1 MPFAE
6 VNGARIHYRIDGPM
20 GGPEKAPV
28 LVLCNSLGTDLT
40 MWDPQV
46 PAFARTLRVLRYD
59 RRGHGAS
66 AVTPGPYT
74 IEQLGRD
81 ALGLLDALGLD
92 RVRYCGL
99 SLGAMTG
106 MWLGTHAGKRIEKL
120 VLCNTAAQVGSP
132 DPWNARIEAVRKGG
146 MSAIESGVLARWFTP
161 KFLERPT
168 PMLGKM
174 REVLLK
180 LSPEGYVACCA
191 AVRDMDQRESIA
203 RIAVPTMV
211 IAGTHDAATPPAAGQ
226 FIAQQIP
233 GARYVELD
241 AAHISNVEAADRFTE
256 TVLGFVGE

>member
-6 VNGARIHYRIDGPM
+6 VNGARLHYRFDGPE
-20 GGPEKAPV
+20 GAPV
-28 LVLCNSLGTDLT
+28 LVLCNSLGTDLS

-46 PAFARTLRVLRYD
+46 PAFARKLRVLRYD

-74 IEQLGRD
+74 IDQLARD
-81 ALGLLDALGLD
+81 MLGLLDQLGID
-92 RVRYCGL
+92 RVRFCGL
-99 SLGAMTG
+99 SLGGMTG

-120 VLCNTAAQVGSP
+120 VLCNTAAQIGSP

-146 MSAIESGVLARWFTP
+146 MGAIEPGVLARWFTP
-161 KFLERPT
+161 NFLAQPT
-168 PMLGKM
+168 PMLGRM
-174 REVLLK
+174 REVLLR
-180 LSPEGYVACCA
+180 LSPEGYAACCA

-203 RIAVPTMV
+203 GITAPTLV

-226 FIAQQIP
+226 FIAKQIP

-256 TVLGFVGE
+256 AVLGFLAE

>member
-6 VNGARIHYRIDGPM
+6 VNGARIHYRFD
-20 GGPEKAPV
+20 GPEKAPV

-46 PAFARTLRVLRYD
+46 PAFAGKLRVLRYD

-81 ALGLLDALGLD
+81 AVGLLDALGLD

-99 SLGAMTG
+99 SLGGMTG
-106 MWLGTHAGKRIEKL
+106 MWLGTHAGKRIERL

-146 MSAIESGVLARWFTP
+146 MSAIESGVLPRWFTP

-174 REVLLK
+174 REVLLQ

-203 RIAVPTMV
+203 RITAPTMV

-256 TVLGFVGE
+256 SVLGFVAE

>member
-6 VNGARIHYRIDGPM
+6 ANGARLHYRFDGPEN
-20 GGPEKAPV
+20 GPV
-28 LVLCNSLGTDLT
+28 LVLCNSLGTDHT

-46 PAFARTLRVLRYD
+46 PALARKLRVLRYD

-81 ALGLLDALGLD
+81 ALGLLDALGIE

-99 SLGAMTG
+99 SLGGMTG
-106 MWLGTHAGKRIEKL
+106 MWLGTHAADRIERL
-120 VLCNTAAQVGSP
+120 VLCNTAAQIGPP

-146 MSAIESGVLARWFTP
+146 MAAIESAVMARWFTP
-161 KFLERPT
+161 GFLARQT
-168 PMLGKM
+168 PMLGRM
-174 REVLLK
+174 REVFLQ

-203 RIAVPTMV
+203 RITAPTLV
-211 IAGTHDAATPPAAGQ
+211 IAGTHDASTTPAAGQ
-226 FIAQQIP
+226 FMVGKIK

-241 AAHISNVEAADRFTE
+241 AAHISNVEAADRFTAA
-256 TVLGFVGE
+256 VLDFIAD

>member
-6 VNGARIHYRIDGPM
+6 VNGARIHYRFD
-20 GGPEKAPV
+20 GPEKAPV

-46 PAFARTLRVLRYD
+46 PAFTRELRVLRYD

-81 ALGLLDALGLD
+81 ALGLLDALALD

-99 SLGAMTG
+99 SLGGMTG

-146 MSAIESGVLARWFTP
+146 MGAIESGVVARWFTP
-161 KFLERPT
+161 GFLERPT

-174 REVLLK
+174 REVLLQ

-203 RIAVPTMV
+203 RIAAPTMV

-226 FIAQQIP
+226 FIAKQIP

-256 TVLGFVGE
+256 SVLGFVGE

>member
-6 VNGARIHYRIDGPM
+6 VNGARIHYRFDGP
-20 GGPEKAPV
+20 EQAPV
-28 LVLCNSLGTDLT
+28 LMLCNSLGTDHT
-40 MWDPQV
+40 MWEPQV
-46 PAFARTLRVLRYD
+46 PVLTRTLRVLRYD

-66 AVTPGPYT
+66 TVTPGPYT

-99 SLGAMTG
+99 SLGGMTG

-120 VLCNTAAQVGSP
+120 VLCNTAAHVGSP

-146 MSAIESGVLARWFTP
+146 MSAIESGVLARWFTAG
-161 KFLERPT
+161 FLEKPT

-174 REVLLK
+174 REVLLQ

-203 RIAVPTMV
+203 RITAPTMV

-226 FIAQQIP
+226 FIAKQIP

-256 TVLGFVGE
+256 SVLGFVAE

>member
-46 PAFARTLRVLRYD
+46 RAFARTLRVLRYD

-106 MWLGTHAGKRIEKL
+106 MWLGAHAGKRIEKL

>member
-6 VNGARIHYRIDGPM
+6 VNGARIHYRFD
-20 GGPEKAPV
+20 GPEKAPV
-28 LVLCNSLGTDLT
+28 LVLCNSLGTDHT

-46 PAFARTLRVLRYD
+46 PALSRKLRVLRYD

-66 AVTPGPYT
+66 SVTPGPYT

-92 RVRYCGL
+92 RVQYCGL
-99 SLGAMTG
+99 SLGGMTG

-132 DPWNARIEAVRKGG
+132 DPWNARIEAVRKDG
-146 MSAIESGVLARWFTP
+146 MSAIEPGVLARWFTP
-161 KFLERPT
+161 KFLEQPT

-174 REVLLK
+174 REVLLQ

-203 RIAVPTMV
+203 RITAPTMV

-226 FIAQQIP
+226 FIAQRIP

-241 AAHISNVEAADRFTE
+241 AAHISNVEAADRFTAS
-256 TVLGFVGE
+256 VLGFVAE

>member
-6 VNGARIHYRIDGPM
+6 VNGARIHYRFD
-20 GGPEKAPV
+20 GPEKAPV

-46 PAFARTLRVLRYD
+46 PAFAQKLRVLRYD

-99 SLGAMTG
+99 SLGGMTG

-132 DPWNARIEAVRKGG
+132 DPWNARIEAVLKGG

-161 KFLERPT
+161 KFLEKPT

-174 REVLLK
+174 REVLLQ

-203 RIAVPTMV
+203 RITAPTMV

-226 FIAQQIP
+226 FIAQRIP

-241 AAHISNVEAADRFTE
+241 AAHISNVETADRFTE
-256 TVLGFVGE
+256 SVLGFVGE

>member
-6 VNGARIHYRIDGPM
+6 VNGARLLYRFDGP
-20 GGPEKAPV
+20 EDAPV
-28 LVLCNSLGTDLT
+28 LMLCNSLGTDHT

-46 PAFARTLRVLRYD
+46 PALARQLRVLRYD

-81 ALGLLDALGLD
+81 ALGLLDALGIA
-92 RVRYCGL
+92 RVRFCGL
-99 SLGAMTG
+99 SLGGMTG
-106 MWLGTHAGKRIEKL
+106 MWVGTHAAERVEKL
-120 VLCNTAAQVGSP
+120 VLCNTAAQIGAP
-132 DPWNARIEAVRKGG
+132 DPWNARIDAVRKGG
-146 MSAIESGVLARWFTP
+146 MQAIEPGVLARWFTP

-168 PMLGKM
+168 PMLGRM
-174 REVLLK
+174 REVLLG
-180 LSPEGYVACCA
+180 LSPEGYAAACA

-203 RIAVPTMV
+203 RVTAPTLV

-226 FIAQQIP
+226 FIAATIP

-256 TVLGFVGE
+256 TVLGFAGE

>member
-1 MPFAE
+1 MAFVDA
-6 VNGARIHYRIDGPM
+6 NGARFHYRFD
-20 GGPEKAPV
+20 GPEKAPV
-28 LVLCNSLGTDLT
+28 LLLCNSLGTDLT

-81 ALGLLDALGLD
+81 VLGLLDQLGID
-92 RVRYCGL
+92 RVRFCGL
-99 SLGAMTG
+99 SLGGMTG

-120 VLCNTAAQVGSP
+120 VLCNTAAQIGSP

-168 PMLGKM
+168 PMLGRM
-174 REVLLK
+174 REVLLQ
-180 LSPEGYVACCA
+180 LSPEGYAAACA

-203 RIAVPTMV
+203 RIAAPTLV

-226 FIAQQIP
+226 FIAKQIP
-233 GARYVELD
+233 GARYAELD

-256 TVLGFVGE
+256 TVLGFVAD

>member
-6 VNGARIHYRIDGPM
+6 VNGTRIHYRIDGP
-20 GGPEKAPV
+20 EKGPV
-28 LVLCNSLGTDLT
+28 LVLCNSLGTDHT
-40 MWDPQV
+40 MWDPQI
-46 PAFARTLRVLRYD
+46 PAFARKLRVLRYD

-66 AVTPGPYT
+66 GVTPGPYT

-81 ALGLLDALGLD
+81 ALGLLDQLGLD

-99 SLGAMTG
+99 SLGGMTG
-106 MWLGTHAGKRIEKL
+106 MWLGTHAGPRIEKL

-132 DPWNARIEAVRKGG
+132 DPWNQRIEAVRTGG

-161 KFLERPT
+161 KFLEKPT
-168 PMLGKM
+168 PVLGKM
-174 REVLLK
+174 REVLLG

-203 RIAVPTMV
+203 RITAPTMV

-226 FIAQQIP
+226 FIAKQIP

-256 TVLGFVGE
+256 SVLGFVGG

>member
-1 MPFAE
+1 MPVAE
-6 VNGARIHYRIDGPM
+6 VNGARIHYRFD
-20 GGPEKAPV
+20 GPEKAPV
-28 LVLCNSLGTDLT
+28 LVLCNSLGTDHT
-40 MWDPQV
+40 MWDPQI
-46 PAFARTLRVLRYD
+46 PALTRKLRVLRYD

-66 AVTPGPYT
+66 SVTPGPYT

-99 SLGAMTG
+99 SLGGMTG
-106 MWLGTHAGKRIEKL
+106 MWLGTHAGKRMEKL

-161 KFLERPT
+161 KFLEQPT

-174 REVLLK
+174 REVLLQ

-203 RIAVPTMV
+203 RITAPTMV

-226 FIAQQIP
+226 FIAKQIP
-233 GARYVELD
+233 GARYLELD
-241 AAHISNVEAADRFTE
+241 AAHISNVEAAERFTE
-256 TVLGFVGE
+256 SVLGFVSE

>member
-20 GGPEKAPV
+20 SGPEGAPV
-28 LVLCNSLGTDLT
+28 LVLCNSLGTDHT

-46 PAFARTLRVLRYD
+46 PALARTLRVLRYD

-66 AVTPGPYT
+66 TVTPGPYT

-81 ALGLLDALGLD
+81 VLGLLDHLKVD

-99 SLGAMTG
+99 SLGGMTG
-106 MWLGTHAGKRIEKL
+106 MWLGTHAGSRIEKL
-120 VLCNTAAQVGSP
+120 VLCNTAAHIGAP
-132 DPWNARIEAVRKGG
+132 DPWNARIEAVRNGG
-146 MSAIESGVLARWFTP
+146 MAAIESAVMARWFTQR
-161 KFLERPT
+161 FLAQPT

-174 REVLLK
+174 REVFLR

-203 RIAVPTMV
+203 RIAAPTLV
-211 IAGTHDAATPPAAGQ
+211 VAGTHDASTTPAAGQ
-226 FIAQQIP
+226 FMVGKIR
-233 GARYVELD
+233 GARYAELD
-241 AAHISNVEAADRFTE
+241 AAHISNVEAAERFTE
-256 TVLGFVGE
+256 TVLAFVAE

>member
-6 VNGARIHYRIDGPM
+6 VNGARIHYRFD
-20 GGPEKAPV
+20 GPEKAPV

-46 PAFARTLRVLRYD
+46 PAFTRELRVLRYD

-74 IEQLGRD
+74 IEQLGGD
-81 ALGLLDALGLD
+81 ALGLLDALALD

-99 SLGAMTG
+99 SLGGMTG

-146 MSAIESGVLARWFTP
+146 MGAIESGVVARWFTP
-161 KFLERPT
+161 GFLERPT

-174 REVLLK
+174 REVLLQ

-203 RIAVPTMV
+203 RIAAPTMV

-226 FIAQQIP
+226 FIAKQIP

-256 TVLGFVGE
+256 SVLGFVGE

>member
-6 VNGARIHYRIDGPM
+6 VNGGRLHYRFDGPE
-20 GGPEKAPV
+20 GAPV
-28 LVLCNSLGTDLT
+28 LVLCNSLGTDHT

-46 PAFARTLRVLRYD
+46 PAFARKLRVLRYD

-74 IEQLGRD
+74 IEQLARD
-81 ALGLLDALGLD
+81 VLGLLDQLAID
-92 RVRYCGL
+92 RVRFCGL
-99 SLGAMTG
+99 SLGGMTG
-106 MWLGTHAGKRIEKL
+106 MWLGTHAGNRIEKL
-120 VLCNTAAQVGSP
+120 VLCNTAAQIGSP

-161 KFLERPT
+161 QFLERPT
-168 PMLGKM
+168 PMLGRM
-174 REVLLK
+174 REVLLQ
-180 LSPEGYVACCA
+180 LSPEGYAAACA

-203 RIAVPTMV
+203 RITAPTLV

-226 FIAQQIP
+226 FIAKQIP
-233 GARYVELD
+233 GAQYVELD

-256 TVLGFVGE
+256 TVLGFVAD